1 MPVQAFFLP
10 VDGGQRFCVYHPAQG
25 PEARGQIVYVH
36 PFAEEMNK
44 SRRMVAQ
51 QARHLSAAGF
61 AVLQIDL
68 LGCGDSSGAFGDVQ
82 WDAWVN
88 DVLLA
93 CRWLREKAGNAPL
106 WLWGLRAGCLL
117 ATEAAARLAR
127 PCHLLFWAP
136 APAGKPLLQQFMRLK
151 AAGEMMGGD
160 AKGVMENLRQEMAQ
174 GRPVEIAG
182 YVLAP
187 GLASGLEKSVLAPPA
202 GLAPGR
208 IEWFELTTRP
218 DGALSPA
225 VIKAQAPWQQAG
237 FGLRS
242 HLVQGPSFWQT
253 TEIEDAP
260 DLIPATT
267 AALNAA
273 STQRAA
279 A

>member
-1 MPVQAFFLP
+1 MPPQAFFLP

-25 PEARGQIVYVH
+25 PETRGQIVYVH

-51 QARHLSAAGF
+51 QARHLGAAGF

-68 LGCGDSSGAFGDVQ
+68 LGCGDSSGAFGDAH

-93 CRWLREKAGNAPL
+93 CGWLREKAGDAPL

-117 ATEAAARLAR
+117 AAEAAARLAR
-127 PCHLLFWAP
+127 PCHFLFWAP

-160 AKGVMENLRQEMAQ
+160 AKSVMENLRQQMAQ
-174 GRPVEIAG
+174 GQTMEIAG
-182 YVLAP
+182 YFLAP
-187 GLASGLEKSVLAPPA
+187 GLTSGLEKSVLAPPVA
-202 GLAPGR
+202 VAPGR
-208 IEWFELTTRP
+208 VEWFELSTRP
-218 DGALSPA
+218 DAGFSPA
-225 VIKAQAPWQQAG
+225 VTKAQAPWQRAG
-237 FGLRS
+237 FALRS

-267 AALNAA
+267 AAL
-273 STQRAA
+273 STAPAQGTTA
-279 A
+279 